1 MELKLIQRLR
11 WTTFLECNFILR
23 RVIATEKD
31 CSGTSP
37 ELQMI
42 EPRVIPLLLMAD
54 QRLVKTK
61 RFTRPVYVGDPLNT
75 VRIFSDL
82 EADEIILLDIVS
94 SKRGREPDFGF
105 LEKIT
110 SECFAPFTYGGGVT
124 NLDHAKKLIEIG
136 FERVCVNTS
145 FLRNPGLISEISEH
159 LGSQAV
165 VVSIDAK
172 LSKNRE
178 RYHVQGESKLL
189 SKQRRPEEMA
199 VVAEELGAGELLIT
213 SVNQEG
219 TRQGY
224 DTKLTRLVADSV
236 GIPTIANG
244 GGGDISDF
252 LRVVSDGRASAVA
265 ASTMFLFR
273 TKRQG
278 VVVNYRR

>member
-1 MELKLIQRLR
+1 
-11 WTTFLECNFILR
+11 
-23 RVIATEKD
+23 
-31 CSGTSP
+31 
-37 ELQMI
+37 MI